1 MEAQKIWYCVSL
13 KNWDN
18 KTWLSSKNYI
28 QSFNKFLLKQI
39 KLNSNSRILDI
50 GCGRGKILGSLSSR
64 LKLKGK
70 PIGIDIEIHR
80 DRDKRI
86 NFKKIDAIRYLKN
99 NNKKFDLILIKQ
111 TIHFLNFKDIK
122 KLISICKTKLKKD
135 GKIMIFT
142 LEVLK
147 NEIPTFLLMKKRL
160 KISLNRD
167 RKIITFLLKLY
178 PSIKKRK
185 FSFKVKI
192 SIRKYIEMINNRYIS
207 TLLNMNKN
215 QILKGIDEI
224 NYKYHK
230 VLVFN
235 DKLICL
241 ILNK

>member
-1 MEAQKIWYCVSL
+1 MPL

-28 QSFNKFLLKQI
+28 QSFNIFLLKQI
-39 KLNSNSRILDI
+39 KLNSNSNILDI

-64 LKLKGK
+64 LKLKNK

-86 NFKKIDAIRYLKN
+86 NFKKIDAIGYLKN

-111 TIHFLNFKDIK
+111 TIHLLNFRDIK
-122 KLISICKTKLKKD
+122 KLISICKTKLKKE
-135 GKIMIFT
+135 GKILIFT
-142 LEVLK
+142 LEIS
-147 NEIPTFLLMKKRL
+147 NNAIPTFLLMKKRL

-167 RKIITFLLKLY
+167 KKIITFLSKLY
-178 PSIKKRK
+178 PSIKKKK

-192 SIRKYIEMINNRYIS
+192 SIMKYIEMINNRYIS
-207 TLLNMNKN
+207 ILLNMNKN

-224 NYKYHK
+224 NFKYKK
-230 VLVFN
+230 MLTFD